1 MQRRGLTQ
9 ALGRM
14 KEIQESDIGFG
25 NYLVAFVDLLG
36 QRNALR
42 GQGVLPPLST
52 PEEVAAFKKIATE
65 SIGAIAGLQRQ
76 ARNLIEG
83 YNSASLH
90 HLKEHLPQQVHGFL
104 DDIDSCQ
111 LIQQRWSDGLVY
123 YYCMRDSNTVRDL
136 AAYYAMI
143 TRVGSLLLLGLARG
157 QPIRGAIEV
166 SWGVELHPNELYGA
180 AIANSYDL
188 ESRVAQYPRVVIGN
202 FATEYLNY
210 IRTRSP
216 KSERENYES
225 SFAAVVLDLLY
236 VDTDGHYCINYLG
249 SEFMGSGDNPH
260 KEIYPLALKFA
271 ESQLLAFQSDEKLGP
286 RYDRLVSYL
295 RSHAP

>member
-1 MQRRGLTQ
+1 MN
-9 ALGRM
+9 
-14 KEIQESDIGFG
+14 EIPKSDIGFG

-36 QRNALR
+36 QRNALQ

-52 PEEVAAFKKIATE
+52 PEEVAAFKRVAME

-76 ARNLIEG
+76 AKNLIDG
-83 YNSASLH
+83 YNSASLQ
-90 HLKEHLPQQVHGFL
+90 HLKEHLPEQVHSFV
-104 DDIDSCQ
+104 DDIDACQ
-111 LIQQRWSDGLVY
+111 LTEQRWSDGLVY
-123 YYCMRDSNTVRDL
+123 YYCMRGSNTVRDL

-188 ESRVAQYPRVVIGN
+188 ESNIAQYPRVVIGN
-202 FATEYLNY
+202 FATDYLNY
-210 IRTRSP
+210 VRARRP
-216 KSERENYES
+216 NSEREGYES

-236 VDTDGHYCINYLG
+236 LDTDGHYCINYLG
-249 SEFMGSGDNPH
+249 HEFMGSGNNPH
-260 KEIYPLALKFA
+260 KEMYPMALKFA
-271 ESQLLAFQSDEKLGP
+271 ESQQLAFQSDKKLGP
-286 RYDRLVSYL
+286 RYDRLVAYL